1 MIDGTP
7 YLEGAMMGALVMIL
21 LFRLA
26 AGKALFMSLIFGNDE
41 SKTKKEPLTKAT
53 ERNI

>member
-26 AGKALFMSLIFGNDE
+26 AGKAFFQELIFGE
-41 SKTKKEPLTKAT
+41 GAKTKKEPLKKAT
-53 ERNI
+53 ERNV